1 MKSEKKEK
9 GVGRVSYWRPSETIG
24 IGLMNHGNRLLRNNG
39 RNNNEARV
47 RSLVTIMFALVHG
60 NGKKKQGG
68 SRVRLCTRG

>member
-1 MKSEKKEK
+1 MRRRKKGLVEFRI
-9 GVGRVSYWRPSETIG
+9 GRPSETIG

-47 RSLVTIMFALVHG
+47 RSLVTIMFALVHR